1 MRPFDEQAAA
11 TYDLLDAAGLLG
23 TVEPG
28 TEIAPG
34 ITPLHSPGHAPGQCS
49 LLVEDGDDA
58 LLYLAD
64 VFHWEFE
71 FDHVEIYGDADPE
84 PGKVSTSRRA
94 LIALAEQRDALLAA
108 SHFPDFF
115 RLRTDDT
122 GGEVGISVLA

>member
-11 TYDLLDAAGLLG
+11 AYDLLDAAGLLG
-23 TVEPG
+23 TVDPG

-49 LLVEDGDDA
+49 LLIEDGDDA

-84 PGKVSTSRRA
+84 PDRVPTSRRA
-94 LIALAEQRDALLAA
+94 LIALAERRDAALAA
-108 SHFPDFF
+108 SHFPGFF
-115 RLRTDDT
+115 RLRTDDD
-122 GGEVGISVLA
+122 GGAIGISVLA